1 MALSLNLELQGDQS
15 AEARRL
21 GRGLVGLSPAP
32 VTLPAH
38 LEAMCVLP
46 LLL

>member
-1 MALSLNLELQGDQS
+1 MVLSLSLEQQGGQS
-15 AEARRL
+15 AEAGRL

-32 VTLPAH
+32 VTLPVH
-38 LEAMCVLP
+38 LEAMCVPP